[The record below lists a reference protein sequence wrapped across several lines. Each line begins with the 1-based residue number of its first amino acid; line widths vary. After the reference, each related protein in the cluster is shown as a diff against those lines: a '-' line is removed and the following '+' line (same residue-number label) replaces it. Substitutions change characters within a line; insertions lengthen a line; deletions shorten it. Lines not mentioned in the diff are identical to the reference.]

1 MVLKYKSSEFL
12 YPGGK
17 QAIMKDGFF
26 TNPQGE
32 VVKQSM
38 VFTEGPGKGQAK
50 GLRQVCTE
58 RFGADVVKGKKQDA
72 LGQF

>member
-1 MVLKYKSSEFL
+1 
-12 YPGGK
+12 
-17 QAIMKDGFF
+17 MKDGFF

-38 VFTEGPGKGQAK
+38 VFTEGPAKGQAK
-50 GLRQVCTE
+50 GPRQVCTE
-58 RFGADVVKGKKQDA
+58 RFGADVVKGKKQNA